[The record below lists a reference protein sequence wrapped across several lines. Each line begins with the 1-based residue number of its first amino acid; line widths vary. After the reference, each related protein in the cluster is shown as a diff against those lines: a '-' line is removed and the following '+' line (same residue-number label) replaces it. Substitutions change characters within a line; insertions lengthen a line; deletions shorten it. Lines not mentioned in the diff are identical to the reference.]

1 MSKLNEREIIDI
13 IISKIG
19 LKGDNKR
26 KDDDVSTLSLGNM
39 KRMKS
44 LILKCDMLV
53 ESTDVPKGM
62 SPWQIARKS
71 ISACV
76 SDLSAKGIKPQVSL
90 ISVGIPKKYSKTEI
104 DDLAN
109 GFQIAS
115 EEFDVKIV
123 GGDTNESKELIID
136 CSMIG
141 FSENSAEELPG
152 RNGAKPGDSLVVS
165 GEFGY
170 TSSGLKI
177 LAKNAKAYGEFK
189 NNAISS
195 VMRPKPAQKFGISLA
210 KYFSASMDSSDGLG
224 ISLYELARQSDVN
237 ILVDNIPSAKG
248 VYQFARN
255 NHLDYK
261 RLIFCGGEEY
271 EIVGTIAP
279 ANLKKAKYK
288 ARRSKLKLFIIGKVE
303 KGEGKVFLYDM
314 KTRKRVQLE
323 EGGYI
328 HFNASKRNNK

>member
-1 MSKLNEREIIDI
+1 MRMLNEREIIDI
-13 IISKIG
+13 IVSKIG

-26 KDDDVSTLSLGNM
+26 KDDVSTLSLQNM
-39 KRMKS
+39 KCMKS

-53 ESTDVPKGM
+53 ERTDVPQGM
-62 SPWQIARKS
+62 YPWQIARKS

-90 ISVGIPKKYSKTEI
+90 ISVGIPKKYSKEAI
-104 DDLAN
+104 DELAK

-141 FSENSAEELPG
+141 FSENDAAELPR
-152 RNGAKPGDSLVVS
+152 RNGAKPGDLVVVS

-177 LAKNAKAYGEFK
+177 LTKKAKAYGEFK
-189 NNAISS
+189 KNAISS

-210 KYFSASMDSSDGLG
+210 KYLSASMDSSDGLG
-224 ISLYELARQSDVN
+224 ISLYELAKQSNVD
-237 ILVDNIPSAKG
+237 ILIDSIPSAKG

-255 NHLDYK
+255 NHLNYE

-271 EIVGTIAP
+271 EIVGTITP
-279 ANLKKAKYK
+279 ASLKKAKST

-303 KGEGKVFLYDM
+303 KGEGKVFLLDM
-314 KTRKRVQLE
+314 KTGKRVQLE
-323 EGGYI
+323 EMGYV
-328 HFNASKRNNK
+328 HFNTRKRNDK

>member
-13 IISKIG
+13 FISKIG
-19 LKGDNKR
+19 IKGDNER
-26 KDDDVSTLSLGNM
+26 KDDDVSTLSLRNM

-44 LILKCDMLV
+44 LVLKCDMLV
-53 ESTDVPKGM
+53 ESTDVPQGM
-62 SPWQIARKS
+62 HPWQIARKS

-90 ISVGIPKKYSKTEI
+90 ISVGIPKKYSKPEV
-104 DDLAN
+104 DDLAK

-115 EEFDVKIV
+115 KEFDVKIV
-123 GGDTNESKELIID
+123 GGDTNESKELVID

-141 FSENSAEELPG
+141 FSENCEENLPG
-152 RNGAKPGDSLVVS
+152 RNGAKPGDLVVVS

-177 LAKNAKAYGEFK
+177 LTKNAKAYGEFK
-189 NNAISS
+189 MNAISS
-195 VMRPKPAQKFGISLA
+195 VMKPKPAQKFGLSLA

-224 ISLYELARQSDVN
+224 VSLYELARQSVVN
-237 ILVDNIPSAKG
+237 ILIDNIPSAKG
-248 VYQFARN
+248 VYQFARD
-255 NHLDYK
+255 NHLDCK

-279 ANLKKAKYK
+279 SRLKKAKSTV
-288 ARRSKLKLFIIGKVE
+288 RRSKLNLFIIGKVV
-303 KGEGKVFLYDM
+303 KGEGKVFLADM
-314 KTRKRVQLE
+314 KTGKRVQLE
-323 EGGYI
+323 EMGYI
-328 HFNASKRNNK
+328 HFDARKRNKK

>member
-1 MSKLNEREIIDI
+1 MNILNEREIINI
-13 IISKIG
+13 IVSKIG
-19 LKGDNKR
+19 SKGDNKR
-26 KDDDVSTLSLGNM
+26 KDDDVSILSLLNM
-39 KRMKS
+39 KCMKS

-53 ESTDVPKGM
+53 ESTDVPQGM
-62 SPWQIARKS
+62 YPWQIARKS

-90 ISVGIPKKYSKTEI
+90 ISVGIPKKYSKDEI
-104 DDLAN
+104 DELAK

-141 FSENSAEELPG
+141 FSENSRAELPG
-152 RNGAKPGDSLVVS
+152 RNGAKPGDLVVVS

-177 LAKNAKAYGEFK
+177 LTKNAKAYGDFK
-189 NNAISS
+189 KNAISS

-224 ISLYELARQSDVN
+224 ISLYELARQSNVN
-237 ILVDNIPSAKG
+237 ILIDNIPSAKG

-279 ANLKKAKYK
+279 ASLKKAKST
-288 ARRSKLKLFIIGKVE
+288 ARRSNLKLFIIGKVE
-303 KGEGKVFLYDM
+303 KGEGKVFHLDT
-314 KTRKRVQLE
+314 KTGKRVQLQE
-323 EGGYI
+323 MGYV
-328 HFNASKRNNK
+328 HFDARKSDDK

>member
-90 ISVGIPKKYSKTEI
+90 ISVGIPKKYSKPEI
-104 DDLAN
+104 DDLGK

-136 CSMIG
+136 CSMMG

-195 VMRPKPAQKFGISLA
+195 VMRPKPAHKFGISLA
-210 KYFSASMDSSDGLG
+210 KYFSASIDSSDGLG

-237 ILVDNIPSAKG
+237 ILVDKIPSAKG
-248 VYQFARN
+248 VYEFARN

-261 RLIFCGGEEY
+261 PLIFCGGEEY

-279 ANLKKAKYK
+279 ASLKKAKSK

-303 KGEGKVFLYDM
+303 KGEGKVFLFDM
-314 KTRKRVQLE
+314 KTGKRVQLE
-323 EGGYI
+323 ERGYI

>member
-90 ISVGIPKKYSKTEI
+90 ISVGIPKKYSKPEI
-104 DDLAN
+104 DDLAK

-271 EIVGTIAP
+271 EIVATISP
-279 ANLKKAKYK
+279 RNLHKVRNLAKGFNMSLYE
-288 ARRSKLKLFIIGKVE
+288 IGYVTS
-303 KGEGKVFLYDM
+303 G
-314 KTRKRVQLE
+314 KRVV
-323 EGGYI
+323 YI
-328 HFNASKRNNK
+328 EKKRERVISRCGWIHLRS

>member
-1 MSKLNEREIIDI
+1 MRVLTCPQE
-13 IISKIG
+13 
-19 LKGDNKR
+19 
-26 KDDDVSTLSLGNM
+26 
-39 KRMKS
+39 
-44 LILKCDMLV
+44 C
-53 ESTDVPKGM
+53 

-76 SDLSAKGIKPQVSL
+76 SDLSAKGIKPHVSL

-104 DDLAN
+104 EDLAK

-115 EEFDVKIV
+115 KEFGVKIV

-141 FSENSAEELPG
+141 FSEHCASGLPG
-152 RNGAKPGDSLVVS
+152 RNGAKPGDLVVVS

-177 LAKNAKAYGEFK
+177 LTKNAKAYGEFK

-195 VMRPKPAQKFGISLA
+195 VMKPKPAQKFGISLA
-210 KYFSASMDSSDGLG
+210 KYFSASMDSSDGLS
-224 ISLYELARQSDVN
+224 ISLYELARQSNVN
-237 ILVDNIPSAKG
+237 FLIDNIPSAKG
-248 VYQFARN
+248 VCNFARN

-271 EIVGTIAP
+271 EIVGTSAP
-279 ANLKKAKYK
+279 ANLKKAKAT
-288 ARRSKLKLFIIGKVE
+288 ARRLKLKLFIIGKVE
-303 KGEGKVFLYDM
+303 KGEGKVFLLDR
-314 KTRKRVQLE
+314 KTGKRVQLKDM
-323 EGGYI
+323 GYV
-328 HFNASKRNNK
+328 HLNHRRKSG

>member
-13 IISKIG
+13 FISKIG
-19 LKGDNKR
+19 IKGDNKR
-26 KDDDVSTLSLGNM
+26 KDDDVSTLSLRNM

-44 LILKCDMLV
+44 LVLKCDMLV
-53 ESTDVPKGM
+53 ESTDVPQGM
-62 SPWQIARKS
+62 HPWQIARKS

-90 ISVGIPKKYSKTEI
+90 ISVGIPKKYSKPEV
-104 DDLAN
+104 DDLAK

-115 EEFDVKIV
+115 KEFDVKIV
-123 GGDTNESKELIID
+123 GGDTNESKELVID

-141 FSENSAEELPG
+141 FSENCEENLPG
-152 RNGAKPGDSLVVS
+152 RNGAKPGDLVVVS

-177 LAKNAKAYGEFK
+177 LTKNAKAYGEFK
-189 NNAISS
+189 MNAISS
-195 VMRPKPAQKFGISLA
+195 VMKPKPAQKFGLSLA

-224 ISLYELARQSDVN
+224 VSLYELARQSVVN
-237 ILVDNIPSAKG
+237 ILIDNIPSAKG
-248 VYQFARN
+248 VYQFARD
-255 NHLDYK
+255 NHLDCK

-279 ANLKKAKYK
+279 SRLKKAKSTV
-288 ARRSKLKLFIIGKVE
+288 RRSKLNLFIIGKVV
-303 KGEGKVFLYDM
+303 KGEGKVFLADM
-314 KTRKRVQLE
+314 KTGKRVQLE
-323 EGGYI
+323 EMGYI
-328 HFNASKRNNK
+328 HFDARKRNKK

>member
-1 MSKLNEREIIDI
+1 MSKLNEREIVDI

-19 LKGDNKR
+19 IKGDNKR

-44 LILKCDMLV
+44 LVLKCDMLV
-53 ESTDVPKGM
+53 ESTDVPQGM
-62 SPWQIARKS
+62 HPWQIARKS

-90 ISVGIPKKYSKTEI
+90 ISVGIPKKYSKPEI
-104 DDLAN
+104 DDLAK

-115 EEFDVKIV
+115 KEFDVKIV
-123 GGDTNESKELIID
+123 GGDTNESKELVID

-141 FSENSAEELPG
+141 FSENCEDNLPG
-152 RNGAKPGDSLVVS
+152 RNGAKPGDLVVVS

-177 LAKNAKAYGEFK
+177 LTKNAKAYGEFK
-189 NNAISS
+189 KNAISS
-195 VMRPKPAQKFGISLA
+195 VMKPKPAQKFGLSLA
-210 KYFSASMDSSDGLG
+210 KYFSASMDSSDGLAM
-224 ISLYELARQSDVN
+224 SLYELARQSVVN
-237 ILVDNIPSAKG
+237 ILIDNIPSAKG
-248 VYQFARN
+248 VYQFARD

-279 ANLKKAKYK
+279 SRLKTAKSTV
-288 ARRSKLKLFIIGKVE
+288 RRSKLNLFIIGKVV
-303 KGEGKVFLYDM
+303 KGEGKVFLADM
-314 KTRKRVQLE
+314 KTGKRVQLE
-323 EGGYI
+323 EMGYI
-328 HFNASKRNNK
+328 HFDARRRNKK

>member
-19 LKGDNKR
+19 IKGDNKR
-26 KDDDVSTLSLGNM
+26 KEDDVSTLSLGNM

-44 LILKCDMLV
+44 LVLKCDMLV
-53 ESTDVPKGM
+53 ESTDVPQGM
-62 SPWQIARKS
+62 HPWQIARKS

-90 ISVGIPKKYSKTEI
+90 ISVGIPKKYSKPEI
-104 DDLAN
+104 DDLAK

-115 EEFDVKIV
+115 KEFDVKIV
-123 GGDTNESKELIID
+123 GGDTNESKELVID

-141 FSENSAEELPG
+141 FSENCEDNLPG
-152 RNGAKPGDSLVVS
+152 RNGAKPGDLVVVS

-177 LAKNAKAYGEFK
+177 LTKNAKAYGEFK
-189 NNAISS
+189 KNAISS
-195 VMRPKPAQKFGISLA
+195 VMKPKPAQKFGLSLA

-224 ISLYELARQSDVN
+224 MSLYELARQSVVN
-237 ILVDNIPSAKG
+237 ILIDNIPSAKG
-248 VYQFARN
+248 VYQFARD

-279 ANLKKAKYK
+279 SRLKTAKSTV
-288 ARRSKLKLFIIGKVE
+288 RRSKLNLFIIGKVV
-303 KGEGKVFLYDM
+303 KGEGKVFLADM
-314 KTRKRVQLE
+314 KTGKRVQLE
-323 EGGYI
+323 EMGYI
-328 HFNASKRNNK
+328 HLDARKRNKK